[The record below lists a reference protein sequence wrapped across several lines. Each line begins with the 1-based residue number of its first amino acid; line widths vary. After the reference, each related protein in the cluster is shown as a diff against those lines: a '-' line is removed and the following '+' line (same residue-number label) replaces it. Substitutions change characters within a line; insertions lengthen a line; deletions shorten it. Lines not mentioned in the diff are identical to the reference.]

1 MNRINAT
8 RADFEMANVI
18 EAGIELEQVH
28 GAASAWAM
36 MAAHGVPP
44 ATILR
49 VLAEPQQR
57 RGGPGAITYVIS
69 LRERRESA
77 EEAARIEAEILLDRV
92 LRMPAKPRPQHD

>member
-1 MNRINAT
+1 MNRINST
-8 RADFEMANVI
+8 RADFEMANII

-49 VLAEPQQR
+49 VLAEPQHR
-57 RGGPGAITYVIS
+57 RGGASAISYVVS
-69 LRERRESA
+69 LRKRRENA
-77 EEAARIEAEILLDRV
+77 EEAARLEAAILLDRV
-92 LRMPAKPRPQHD
+92 LRTPAKRRPQHE